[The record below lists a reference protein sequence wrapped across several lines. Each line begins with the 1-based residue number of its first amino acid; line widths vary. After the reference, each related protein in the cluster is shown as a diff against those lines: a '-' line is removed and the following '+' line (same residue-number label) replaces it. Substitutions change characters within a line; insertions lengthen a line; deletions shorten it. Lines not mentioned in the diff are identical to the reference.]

1 MSEKQT
7 PSVSFG
13 KGFMPIF
20 SEQSNIPKFI
30 IVNCL
35 FLNGKRIFIPGNV
48 TKYNVNNGR
57 VSYHP
62 VEWGGAI
69 DCLYNEKLVEGN
81 PLLNFFDNQE
91 VRDVIQNGGTME
103 HDDIQNYIKGFPECV
118 ELIKHCLYVKY
129 DTNHILGEDFEVLD
143 EEV

>member
-35 FLNGKRIFIPGNV
+35 FLNCKRIFIPGNV
-48 TKYNVNNGR
+48 TKYNVNNGI

-62 VEWGGAI
+62 VEWGG
-69 DCLYNEKLVEGN
+69 CY
-81 PLLNFFDNQE
+81 
-91 VRDVIQNGGTME
+91 
-103 HDDIQNYIKGFPECV
+103 
-118 ELIKHCLYVKY
+118 
-129 DTNHILGEDFEVLD
+129 
-143 EEV
+143 